1 MGPLLRLRIVK
12 SSLLL
17 GINSERR
24 KNGLKRG
31 AKQDKRLQRAKQFHM
46 CTLHQSKNDSKV
58 GKSGLERSKTG
69 RLNAS
74 IS

>member
-1 MGPLLRLRIVK
+1 MDSREVQERLRK
-12 SSLLL
+12 
-17 GINSERR
+17 
-24 KNGLKRG
+24 
-31 AKQDKRLQRAKQFHM
+31 AKQFHM

-58 GKSGLERSKTG
+58 GKSGLERSKAG